1 MTGIDLDIITINPLV
16 IPPGLAAS
24 QTTARYLPPPTPAYS
39 LQYIVSVGIDLGIV
53 IVLPFQPAI
62 PSTPGGD
69 WPTRGCDVTLAMAGE
84 STHAAPLPTMFFIS
98 LVIAA
103 TVIVL
108 LWLIKRAKDQG
119 NDTREKGAQ
128 KKKQAESSTSKQITS
143 KGGKKKQKQEQ
154 QQTAAWRKPNTVQFT
169 HPELLTNL
177 KGHTGALTSG
187 AFSSTGKHF
196 ITAADVVS
204 GCHFDPGG
212 GGSREEV
219 EGRQGCFPLPLLED
233 TASSSSSSSSG
244 SLDEIDTSSVSS
256 SSHLA
261 ASASPSDAEEAG
273 STKMSRRQ
281 RKNKNKS
288 KKAKSGKAEQQ
299 GSTTAA
305 STSALFERLAKTEQE
320 VHALLLPLCCGV
332 EERVLNGYPFPSGSG
347 VHVFRPSGYT
357 TLAAV
362 LGGAGAQAL
371 LAGETQAASHPSLVE
386 EDGHTSDYS
395 EPESLTEHSGGDCC
409 PDDGDAQDASSGIS
423 SDSKEG
429 EADGRDWCG
438 CGVESALH
446 GEGPCAVLQRVERCK
461 RCRQTFSLG
470 DNGCRPCLHHPRK
483 VALRQDSQ
491 LRYQCCGKLKGV
503 AGCTAAPMHVYH
515 SLRCGLNGP
524 LEGYATPRP
533 GPTRVLGLDCEMVYT
548 SEGFELARV
557 TLVAVSGLVVLDAY
571 VRPKGR
577 IFDYNTQFSGITEA
591 HMAAAVTF
599 AEARE
604 RVLALVTASTVLV
617 GHSLEG
623 DLAALRL
630 VHDSV
635 VDTALLFKAP
645 QGLAMPGLPTKQ
657 SLKSLAK
664 KYLGRDIQA
673 QTAGGHDSVEDATV
687 VLDLVLSHFLESH
700 RVPKVAPLPLALR
713 NIYCSREA
721 PRLVAHLLNAAVWC
735 GVGLTVWWGG
745 WCLPPRAK
753 AGQQVGTRCNPM
765 GCDLTLLV
773 CDRTVQIWTTKDFN
787 HKEHKSIRGNIEFDF
802 ATKVCWSPDG
812 KAVIIH
818 KSAGNTIEVYK
829 LTKRPDGS
837 PGSPQV
843 SMTFPQHDREAD
855 VIALDVAVTG
865 KFIMSCN
872 NKNQL
877 IIWSLRG
884 EVMEMVDTRHGDTY
898 SATLSPC
905 GRFVATTGFTPDVKV
920 WEVKF
925 GKTGNFEG
933 IKRAFDLTGHKAGIY
948 SCSIN
953 SDSTRMVSV
962 SKDGTWRLFDTNI
975 EYQKGQLV
983 YLLKSGPY
991 EKKQQPA
998 LIRLSPDG
1006 RTIVIASAASL
1017 TFFSATTGEV
1027 LNTIADIYAGN
1038 IVDLLFDPESKL
1050 LLTLGDR
1057 HVRVF
1062 HNVAGYHATIQ
1073 DLEQSHRK
1081 ATSAAM
1087 RDRINQQ
1094 VREAKKALEMIQ
1106 KVTRVKTK

>member
-1 MTGIDLDIITINPLV
+1 
-16 IPPGLAAS
+16 
-24 QTTARYLPPPTPAYS
+24 
-39 LQYIVSVGIDLGIV
+39 
-53 IVLPFQPAI
+53 
-62 PSTPGGD
+62 
-69 WPTRGCDVTLAMAGE
+69 MAGE

-196 ITAADVVS
+196 ITAAD
-204 GCHFDPGG
+204 
-212 GGSREEV
+212 
-219 EGRQGCFPLPLLED
+219 
-233 TASSSSSSSSG
+233 
-244 SLDEIDTSSVSS
+244 
-256 SSHLA
+256 
-261 ASASPSDAEEAG
+261 
-273 STKMSRRQ
+273 
-281 RKNKNKS
+281 
-288 KKAKSGKAEQQ
+288 
-299 GSTTAA
+299 
-305 STSALFERLAKTEQE
+305 
-320 VHALLLPLCCGV
+320 
-332 EERVLNGYPFPSGSG
+332 
-347 VHVFRPSGYT
+347 
-357 TLAAV
+357 
-362 LGGAGAQAL
+362 
-371 LAGETQAASHPSLVE
+371 
-386 EDGHTSDYS
+386 
-395 EPESLTEHSGGDCC
+395 
-409 PDDGDAQDASSGIS
+409 
-423 SDSKEG
+423 
-429 EADGRDWCG
+429 
-438 CGVESALH
+438 
-446 GEGPCAVLQRVERCK
+446 
-461 RCRQTFSLG
+461 
-470 DNGCRPCLHHPRK
+470 
-483 VALRQDSQ
+483 
-491 LRYQCCGKLKGV
+491 
-503 AGCTAAPMHVYH
+503 
-515 SLRCGLNGP
+515 
-524 LEGYATPRP
+524 
-533 GPTRVLGLDCEMVYT
+533 
-548 SEGFELARV
+548 
-557 TLVAVSGLVVLDAY
+557 
-571 VRPKGR
+571 
-577 IFDYNTQFSGITEA
+577 
-591 HMAAAVTF
+591 
-599 AEARE
+599 
-604 RVLALVTASTVLV
+604 
-617 GHSLEG
+617 
-623 DLAALRL
+623 
-630 VHDSV
+630 
-635 VDTALLFKAP
+635 
-645 QGLAMPGLPTKQ
+645 
-657 SLKSLAK
+657 
-664 KYLGRDIQA
+664 
-673 QTAGGHDSVEDATV
+673 
-687 VLDLVLSHFLESH
+687 
-700 RVPKVAPLPLALR
+700 
-713 NIYCSREA
+713 
-721 PRLVAHLLNAAVWC
+721 
-735 GVGLTVWWGG
+735 
-745 WCLPPRAK
+745 
-753 AGQQVGTRCNPM
+753 
-765 GCDLTLLV
+765 
-773 CDRTVQIWTTKDFN
+773 DRTVQIWTTKDFN

-991 EKKQQPA
+991 DKKQVPA

-1017 TFFSATTGEV
+1017 TFFSAITGEV